1 MPGATGAVQ
10 NFSSASAL
18 WGWQG
23 RVEGGE
29 PERVQQCYRMDSCLR
44 RRGGRESPIQAP
56 LRQRRSLPQGLNHH
70 HEHPHK
76 SLCSASSRGPKRVD
90 CWLGYSVFRVFQ
102 CVSLACGVLGLAG
115 NGPVVCMHDT
125 RWHRPA
131 CAGRRV
137 VWTKIQTNQP
147 LTKRCAGETYYRG
160 QSAIPPAGYPRRTH
174 PHHPPRRYCRCRQ
187 LRRRR

>member
-102 CVSLACGVLGLAG
+102 CVSLVRTVQAMTG
-115 NGPVVCMHDT
+115 NWPVICVHDA

-147 LTKRCAGETYYRG
+147 LTKHCAGETHYRG
-160 QSAIPPAGYPRRTH
+160 QTGFAPFRGARSPARAHGARRSH
-174 PHHPPRRYCRCRQ
+174 AGRGR
-187 LRRRR
+187 